1 MGNKI
6 ISGDQS
12 VDVSL
17 DHPKISCASLIT
29 NADRSILRVKVPC
42 DDEEYKKWKTS
53 LLDKQ
58 KIISHENLLL
68 PLNHKFSKQGLCAT
82 QG

>member
-12 VDVSL
+12 IEVSL
-17 DHPKISCASLIT
+17 NHPKIYCASLIT
-29 NADRSILRVKVPC
+29 SSDRSFLKVKVPC
-42 DDEEYKKWKTS
+42 DDLFYKKWET
-53 LLDKQ
+53 LLDKH
-58 KIISHENLLL
+58 KMISHENLLL
-68 PLNHKFSKQGLCAT
+68 PLNHKFSKQGLCAS